1 MTPIWYRFSRRHVN
15 RAALGLMLGAGL
27 RPALAQTDA
36 GDWPSRPVTILVG
49 YPPGNATDTIA
60 RMMAERLAARL
71 RKPFIVENRPG
82 QGSSLAAGAVAKA
95 PPDGHTILLTAPA
108 AMAINP
114 NLYAKLPYD
123 ALKDFAPIGMCSW
136 LPYALVVRA
145 DAGINSLADLL
156 ARARAN
162 PGKLSYSSSGN
173 GTISHLLVVLLSQR
187 TDIKLNHI
195 PYKGSA
201 QAHTDLIGGQVDLNF
216 DTITALAP
224 HIKSGRL
231 KAIGTSSLNRT
242 PFAPDVPTVAEQG
255 VAGFEGGAWLGF
267 VGPAGTP
274 RPIVEKLNRELN
286 QILEE
291 PDTRKRMADAGSEI
305 LKTTPEEFGTL
316 IRNEFAKW
324 GKVVRESGAKLD

>member
-1 MTPIWYRFSRRHVN
+1 MTARLLAEAVRDS
-15 RAALGLMLGAGL
+15 LGQVIVDNKPGAG
-27 RPALAQTDA
+27 
-36 GDWPSRPVTILVG
+36 
-49 YPPGNATDTIA
+49 GNI
-60 RMMAERLAARL
+60 
-71 RKPFIVENRPG
+71 
-82 QGSSLAAGAVAKA
+82 GADLVAKA
-95 PPDGHTILLTAPA
+95 VPDGMTIGIAATATHA
-108 AMAINP
+108 VNP
-114 NLYAKLPYD
+114 WLYARMPYD

-162 PGKLSYSSSGN
+162 PDKLSYSSSGN

-187 TDIKLNHI
+187 ADIKLNHI

-242 PFAPDVPTVAEQG
+242 PIAPDVPTVAEQG
-255 VAGFEGGAWLGF
+255 VAGFEGGA
-267 VGPAGTP
+267 
-274 RPIVEKLNRELN
+274 
-286 QILEE
+286 
-291 PDTRKRMADAGSEI
+291 
-305 LKTTPEEFGTL
+305 
-316 IRNEFAKW
+316 
-324 GKVVRESGAKLD
+324 